1 MLSAVQSSE
10 LGFITQFQSK
20 APSLIFSLLY
30 LPLEA
35 KLSGVARGR
44 DISSGSKEETFEGW
58 NGPSPVGTIRS
69 FQCSRSHQ
77 LYCSSLYLWL
87 ITSLTLGRVIM
98 AVPLSAPHSLL
109 SAPHMGLAS
118 AKCTSRSE
126 LSPLYFI
133 ACIRPYVFPPHHKHA
148 MGWEGVNGAGQAC
161 SLLNRDGPQSSL
173 HCPPCSPIAQT
184 PLPRLPTTQPTL
196 AEQGT

>member
-1 MLSAVQSSE
+1 MFYAKCSPVKWTWVRNSISE
-10 LGFITQFQSK
+10 QGSIFDLL
-20 APSLIFSLLY
+20 PSVPSTDT
-30 LPLEA
+30 

-44 DISSGSKEETFEGW
+44 CVSSGSKGGMFEGW

-69 FQCSRSHQ
+69 FQCSRAHQ

-87 ITSLTLGRVIM
+87 IISLTLGRVM

-118 AKCTSRSE
+118 AKHTSRSE
-126 LSPLYFI
+126 LSPLYFV

-148 MGWEGVNGAGQAC
+148 LGWEGG
-161 SLLNRDGPQSSL
+161 
-173 HCPPCSPIAQT
+173 
-184 PLPRLPTTQPTL
+184 
-196 AEQGT
+196 